1 MAITARAR
9 KEIRNGLESPRK
21 SFRIQETKKSY
32 TLEHPVSMQPDST
45 EPALLV
51 DRREL
56 SVTSG
61 YSRATQKN
69 GGLNYLWKPPCQLE
83 FFAALF
89 LHHGSTLKEMD
100 DDRNHR
106 E

>member
-1 MAITARAR
+1 MAVSIIYGNRHV
-9 KEIRNGLESPRK
+9 
-21 SFRIQETKKSY
+21 SF
-32 TLEHPVSMQPDST
+32 
-45 EPALLV
+45 
-51 DRREL
+51 
-56 SVTSG
+56 
-61 YSRATQKN
+61 
-69 GGLNYLWKPPCQLE
+69 E